1 MALTAATIDRLK
13 AQLLT
18 SSLQQQNQALFQVI
32 NSLIDAARESLAAAN
47 SLTDPASGGGSI
59 LSQSF
64 LTIDNDQ
71 ATLPNS
77 RRIQA
82 GPGITFNLDGK
93 RLLISLGIPILG
105 LSDEEGPEGPMG
117 PQGPQGIRGLQG
129 TIGPPGL
136 DGYEGEDGA
145 VGPPGLPGIQGA
157 TGPAGQSTVFPYSLI
172 EGEVSDP
179 YESPLIAN
187 IANPNLELIA
197 FTPTLTASTGTWTIG
212 AGSVACYAIK
222 LGRQLIA
229 LALDFENTTLSVTPT
244 TIFFTLPFTSLGNSN
259 VMIGLFNGGVWNNA
273 LLSFQTGS
281 AQAQISLLSGAAMT
295 TGVGTYIR
303 STVLAIS
310 Q

>member
-244 TIFFTLPFTSLGNSN
+244 THILYSTLYFT
-259 VMIGLFNGGVWNNA
+259 
-273 LLSFQTGS
+273 
-281 AQAQISLLSGAAMT
+281 
-295 TGVGTYIR
+295 R
-303 STVLAIS
+303 
-310 Q
+310 